1 MEVEIMEAKVKEM
14 TEFNL
19 PPRPPLP
26 PKPPGLQPPAAQP
39 QVTDFVKTV
48 EAAPASKAAT
58 KPVRKG
64 RSNRT
69 IMPVAISS
77 ILSFLVITAFLGS
90 QVASGQDPKLGS
102 KQAAKV
108 EPQQV
113 LIKKKIVTR
122 KIVKMVPA
130 PVQSAGSSSGQ
141 GYSASSQAY
150 SAPSQTYSAPAQTYS
165 APVQSAPAPAPVQT
179 ATS

>member
-1 MEVEIMEAKVKEM
+1 MKIVKVKMMRAKTM

-26 PKPPGLQPPAAQP
+26 PKPSGMRPPTAQP
-39 QVTDFVKTV
+39 QVADFVKTV
-48 EAAPASKAAT
+48 EAPAAPKAAAT

-69 IMPVAISS
+69 IMPVALSS
-77 ILSFLVITAFLGS
+77 LLAFLAITAFLGS
-90 QVASGQDPKLGS
+90 QVAGGQDPKLGI
-102 KQAAKV
+102 KQVAKV

-122 KIVKMVPA
+122 KVVKIVSA
-130 PVQSAGSSSGQ
+130 PTQSSSSSGQ
-141 GYSASSQAY
+141 SYNAQAQTY

-165 APVQSAPAPAPVQT
+165 APVQSTPAPVQT